1 MQPQKGLGI
10 RREPKLSDIRH
21 SWLKRL
27 SICTSLLLT
36 AFILIVLILIISYP
50 GPDSLIA
57 SVLSEE
63 ISFAVYL
70 SLATSLTSTAL
81 CIIFA
86 IPVAYA
92 LARYKFPF
100 KNLINTTIDI
110 PLALPPLVAGV
121 GLLLFFSKTAV
132 GQGLSAAGIEFIFT
146 PLGIMTAQFFVN
158 MPFMIRILRSSFQSI
173 NPRYEYVARTLGC
186 SEFSAFLKV
195 TLPMA
200 KNGLIAGTV
209 ITWSKAIGEFG
220 AALMIAG
227 ATKMKTESLPVAVY
241 LNMATGD
248 LDMATS
254 AAAILIV
261 IAVIS
266 LYVFEKYGGTTN
278 I

>member
-1 MQPQKGLGI
+1 M
-10 RREPKLSDIRH
+10 SDIRH

-27 SICTSLLLT
+27 SIGTGILLT
-36 AFILIVLILIISYP
+36 VFILIVLILIVTYP
-50 GPDSLIA
+50 GPDSLL
-57 SVLSEE
+57 SCVLSKE
-63 ISFAVYL
+63 ISFAIYL
-70 SLATSLTSTAL
+70 SLATSVTSTAL
-81 CIIFA
+81 CILFA
-86 IPVAYA
+86 VPVAYA

-132 GQGLSAAGIEFIFT
+132 GQGLASAGIEFIFT
-146 PLGIMTAQFFVN
+146 PLGIMAAQFFVN
-158 MPFMIRILRSSFQSI
+158 MPFMIRILRSSFLSI
-173 NPRYEYVARTLGC
+173 SPRYEYVARTLGC
-186 SEFSAFLKV
+186 SEFGAFTKV

-200 KNGLIAGTV
+200 KNGLYAGTV

-220 AALMIAG
+220 AALMVAG

-248 LDMATS
+248 LDMAAS
-254 AAAILIV
+254 AAAILII
-261 IAVIS
+261 IAIVC
-266 LYVFEKYGGTTN
+266 LYVFEKFGGTTQ